1 MIKAIFFL
9 TALSSISLEVVAGDS
24 LLTEFNKEIEPYKK
38 GIKYN
43 SAAMNRLTDKELSG
57 AKLTE
62 SDYKKVFFLNCSS
75 LTYINK
81 TTAITKKDKYK
92 NLEKAERLQKI
103 IASSKAVMDV
113 TEKDCNKAGIPVF
126 SQ

>member
-1 MIKAIFFL
+1 
-9 TALSSISLEVVAGDS
+9 
-24 LLTEFNKEIEPYKK
+24 K

-43 SAAMNRLTDKELSG
+43 SAAMNRLADKELSG